1 MRSWALNRYIA
12 DASVDCHLG
21 CGIWR
26 SAFRPNG
33 SSMAAVDTTSLSFP
47 WRVRM
52 EFAEHASVVKFLT
65 HEPAIKVTPFIGAVQ
80 KASGS
85 SRPLYAG
92 ARANAIAERF
102 VGTIRCE
109 CLDRK
114 LILGPR
120 HLKGELAEYVEH
132 YNSHRPHR
140 SRCQRAPSTSDTTPA
155 RRRCRPH

>member
-1 MRSWALNRYIA
+1 
-12 DASVDCHLG
+12 
-21 CGIWR
+21 
-26 SAFRPNG
+26 
-33 SSMAAVDTTSLSFP
+33 
-47 WRVRM
+47 M

-140 SRCQRAPSTSDTTPA
+140 SLNQRAPSEADMTPA
-155 RRRCRPH
+155 PACETQRVHLRRADVLGGIIHEYRMVA